1 MLGKI
6 ISINGNILK
15 VELAIDVTNK
25 TGLSNLHVA
34 IECQGKKLIGEI
46 IEIDLKYATISLLGE
61 IINNQFIS
69 GVNTKPSFASTIRI
83 ITKDE
88 LNQIIDFENS
98 NYAINFGRLPLYSN
112 YPINLN
118 PDIFFSNHSAIV
130 GNSGSGKSSAVA
142 RLFQNIF
149 STNNII

>member
-6 ISINGNILK
+6 VSVNGNIVK
-15 VELAIDVTNK
+15 VELTIDVTNK

-61 IINNQFIS
+61 IINNKFVS

-83 ITKDE
+83 ISKEE
-88 LNQIIDFENS
+88 LNIIIDFVNA
-98 NYAINFGRLPLYSN
+98 NYAINFGKLPLYSG

-118 PDIFFSNHSAIV
+118 PDIFFSNQI
-130 GNSGSGKSSAVA
+130 
-142 RLFQNIF
+142 RLQL
-149 STNNII
+149 